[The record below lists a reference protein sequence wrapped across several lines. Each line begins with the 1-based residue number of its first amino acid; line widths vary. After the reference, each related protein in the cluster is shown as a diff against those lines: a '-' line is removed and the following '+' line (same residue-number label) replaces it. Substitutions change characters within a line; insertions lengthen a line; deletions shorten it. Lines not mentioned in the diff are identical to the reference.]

1 MFIKIAFDFGI
12 TNTDI
17 AIEKNNKME
26 FHSFPSEKVETS
38 FILKIL
44 NDLKVDINQV
54 TKIAVTGG
62 KSSDLEDAIDSIPL
76 VKINEVQ
83 AIGYGARDLY
93 EIKDS
98 KKCSPKI
105 RKILREHIQDN
116 AIAFNVQFIHEKEID
131 ELNILQATM
140 KGMHKCIDEIT
151 KQISIDRILVD
162 GTYFNTY
169 LD

>member
-1 MFIKIAFDFGI
+1 MLIKIAFDFGI

-17 AIEKNNKME
+17 VIQKNNQME

-54 TKIAVTGG
+54 TNIAVTGG
-62 KSSDLEDAIDSIPL
+62 KSSDLEDTIDSIPL

-83 AIGYGARDLY
+83 AIGYGARELY

-98 KKCSPKI
+98 KFMVVSTGTGTAC
-105 RKILREHIQDN
+105 
-116 AIAFNVQFIHEKEID
+116 VGY
-131 ELNILQATM
+131 LNKKFTHLA
-140 KGMHKCIDEIT
+140 C
-151 KQISIDRILVD
+151 L
-162 GTYFNTY
+162 Y
-169 LD
+169 L